1 MSLSLQDLAFLTSA
15 PGEALLERLRMEEL
29 SDSNLLALST
39 RLRRDY
45 MPEEARSALE
55 LARLREKAVEKFGTD
70 AQQMFFTRDAL
81 EQASD
86 PLVRRWKRSGSGQPV
101 IDLCCG
107 IGSDSLAFL
116 GTASHVTGIDLDP
129 VRVEMARLN
138 AAVLKSPAQFALGD
152 ARTFQPDVPD
162 AIVFYDPAR
171 RDDEG
176 NRLHHVERYEP
187 PLSLIRQWDAFRIFV
202 KLSPGVQLDQVHE
215 YGGYVEFISV
225 NGDLKEALLS
235 AFPRAKAKSDQ
246 TVQAALLTEEAVY
259 HWGHADEPPEIR
271 LSDPDAWLIE
281 PDPALIRAGLV
292 TDAAQVWGG
301 MQLDD
306 TIAYITASAP
316 PETPWARAWRV
327 LDWMPFNIKRL
338 RDYLREHGVSTITV
352 KKRGT
357 VVTPEVLMAQLKL
370 KPNFGSESRTI
381 VLTRCKGEQIALI
394 CEDYDKRVQE
404 NSRSTKTMKG

>member
-29 SDSNLLALST
+29 SDANLLALST

-45 MPEEARSALE
+45 TPEEARAALE
-55 LARLREKAVEKFGTD
+55 LARLREKAVEKFGAD

-86 PLVRRWKRSGSGQPV
+86 PLVRRWKRSASGLSV

-107 IGSDSLAFL
+107 IGSDSLAFAR
-116 GTASHVTGIDLDP
+116 TASDVMGIDLDP

-138 AAVLKSPAQFALGD
+138 AAALNNSAHFETGD
-152 ARTFQPDVPD
+152 ARTFQPDEPNAV
-162 AIVFYDPAR
+162 IFYDPAR

-202 KLSPGVQLDQVHE
+202 KLSPGVQIDQVRE

-225 NGDLKEALLS
+225 KGDLKEALLS
-235 AFPRAKAKSDQ
+235 VFPRAKGAGEQ
-246 TVQAALLTEEAVY
+246 TVQAALLTDDAVY
-259 HWGHADEPPEIR
+259 HWGHADEPPELR
-271 LSDPDAWLIE
+271 LSEPDAWLIE

-292 TDAAQVWGG
+292 TDAAQAWGG
-301 MQLDD
+301 AQLDD
-306 TIAYITASAP
+306 TIAYITAAAP
-316 PETPWARAWRV
+316 PETPWARSWRI
-327 LDWMPFNIKRL
+327 LDWMPFSIKRL
-338 RDYLREHGVSTITV
+338 RDHLREQGVSTITV

-404 NSRSTKTMKG
+404 NFRSTKLMKG